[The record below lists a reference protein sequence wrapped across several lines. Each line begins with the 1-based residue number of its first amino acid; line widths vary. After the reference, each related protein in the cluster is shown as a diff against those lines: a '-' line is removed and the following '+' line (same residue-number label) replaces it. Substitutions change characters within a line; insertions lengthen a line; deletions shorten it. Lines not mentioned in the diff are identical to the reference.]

1 MKEGWVTMS
10 NYGRDALWDAA
21 TWAELDE
28 VVAEEAKL
36 VRVGQKVFRT
46 QQVSTTSGG
55 GSYWVSGAQIEAD
68 GQGVRLKDDAAKP
81 LVEIS
86 VPFRLTPAQVEAED
100 TLHLARTLARAATKG
115 VALAEDHII
124 LAGEM
129 DEEQAGKF
137 GVKLGSAPDS
147 SGLAKVALERKP
159 PLRLTSKGERGT
171 PQRGTSIRNAVATG
185 MSELGAAGQTQP
197 YALVLSAELYSDAW
211 FRPYGDEGK
220 TAADWFG
227 HKLQHC
233 VLSSALAEGTGLM
246 VSLAGETVTVYT
258 AGEPRVA
265 YTGQDEDGVCRFRVF
280 ERMRH
285 VVRDTS
291 CVRLIQ

>member
-1 MKEGWVTMS
+1 MS

-28 VVAEEAKL
+28 VVAEEAKR
-36 VRVGQKVFRT
+36 VRVGRKVFRT
-46 QQVSTTSGG
+46 EELGATSG
-55 GSYWVSGAQIEAD
+55 GSYWVSGAKIETEPE
-68 GQGVRLKDDAAKP
+68 GVRLKDDQAQP

-100 TLHLARTLARAATKG
+100 TLHLARTLARTAAKS

-124 LAGEM
+124 FAGEM
-129 DEEQAGKF
+129 AEGQQGKF
-137 GVKLGSAPDS
+137 GVKLRSATS
-147 SGLAKVALERKP
+147 LTGLARFAVRNRTLDF
-159 PLRLTSKGERGT
+159 T
-171 PQRGTSIRNAVATG
+171 PQGPASSDRVTAIVDAVTKG
-185 MSELGAAGQTQP
+185 ISELGGGGWSQP
-197 YALVLSAELYSDAW
+197 YALVLGATLYSDAS
-211 FRPYGDEGK
+211 FRSHGDFEK
-220 TAADWFG
+220 TAADRFG

-233 VLSSALAEGTGLM
+233 VLSSALDEDTGLL

-265 YTGQDEDGVCRFRVF
+265 YTGEDEDGVCRFRVF

-291 CVRLIQ
+291 CVRLIR